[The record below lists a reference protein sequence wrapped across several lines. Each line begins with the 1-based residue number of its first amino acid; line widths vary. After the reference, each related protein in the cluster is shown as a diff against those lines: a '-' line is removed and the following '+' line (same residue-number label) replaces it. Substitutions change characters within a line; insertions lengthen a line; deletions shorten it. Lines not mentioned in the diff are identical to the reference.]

1 METATEPTHEFDW
14 SYLPGVQNVVL
25 IGRDETGTA
34 VAMIELCPQ
43 LGFRLTDCR
52 TGSVQ
57 RFVSLD
63 EAKRAAVHP
72 RD

>member
-1 METATEPTHEFDW
+1 METAPEPTHEFHW
-14 SYLPGVQNVVL
+14 RYVPGVQSVVL

-34 VAMIELCPQ
+34 VAMIELCPRE
-43 LGFRLTDCR
+43 GFRLTDCR
-52 TGSVQ
+52 TGAVQ

-63 EAKRAAVHP
+63 EAKRAAVSP